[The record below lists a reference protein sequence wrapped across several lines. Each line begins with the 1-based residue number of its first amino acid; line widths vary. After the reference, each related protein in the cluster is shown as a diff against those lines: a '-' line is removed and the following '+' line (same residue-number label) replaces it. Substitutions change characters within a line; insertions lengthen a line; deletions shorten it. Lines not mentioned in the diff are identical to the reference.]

1 MIFSL
6 SRHRRKHW
14 LTRLHCGGDK
24 PLLIISNA
32 NFLTVSDS
40 FQIIRNILIPV
51 TRKRLLPE
59 SALCKETPMLFKL
72 LLQLGLHVVLPL
84 TSYDLF
90 SQILSVYERSI
101 EVFLFF
107 FFVCFFLGGEG
118 CFVFTS
124 ESGNLLK
131 YMTNW
136 VTNCMQNLK
145 GGRKFPF
152 PKMFNSY
159 RDLFLWSFQFLLC
172 PFLHYK
178 IWLPFWIS
186 KTGLLTFV
194 SLKPV
199 RDGGILVERQQYTR

>member
-40 FQIIRNILIPV
+40 FQIIRNILVPV
-51 TRKRLLPE
+51 TRKWLLPE

-84 TSYDLF
+84 TRYDLF

-107 FFVCFFLGGEG
+107 LFLFFFFGGEG

-124 ESGNLLK
+124 ESGN
-131 YMTNW
+131 NW
-136 VTNCMQNLK
+136 NIWLTEWLTAC
-145 GGRKFPF
+145 
-152 PKMFNSY
+152 
-159 RDLFLWSFQFLLC
+159 
-172 PFLHYK
+172 K
-178 IWLPFWIS
+178 IWRGVGNFHSPRCL
-186 KTGLLTFV
+186 
-194 SLKPV
+194 
-199 RDGGILVERQQYTR
+199 ILIETCS

>member
-6 SRHRRKHW
+6 SRHRRKHL

-40 FQIIRNILIPV
+40 FQIIRNILVPV
-51 TRKRLLPE
+51 TRKWLLPE

-84 TSYDLF
+84 TRYDLF

-107 FFVCFFLGGEG
+107 LFLFFFWGGEG

-145 GGRKFPF
+145 GGWKFPF

-159 RDLFLWSFQFLLC
+159 RDLFLNGRFNFCYAHYCIIKFGFL
-172 PFLHYK
+172 F
-178 IWLPFWIS
+178 
-186 KTGLLTFV
+186 G
-194 SLKPV
+194 
-199 RDGGILVERQQYTR
+199 